1 MLIKTS
7 DDHALAIETALG
19 SGLQNIVV
27 NNDQDAKAAIEL
39 LKQRNGEELL
49 SFPYQQ
55 FADGD

>member
-27 NNDQDAKAAIEL
+27 NNDQDTKGSNRATQAA
-39 LKQRNGEELL
+39 
-49 SFPYQQ
+49 
-55 FADGD
+55 